1 MWLSSIFMG
10 HEFRKTFRIT
20 LPFPSCLPSG
30 KRLHNY
36 MERSTMLLMAKSTI
50 STGPFSLSQTL
61 SFPKGTHCYGN
72 PLKTSSPAQHLLNL
86 PRGAVEGGDHR
97 QDGRGTEVR
106 VLQELQHRVTWHPPS
121 WNIYIYIYI
130 YMCGYI
136 MGILIVG
143 RVEKDGI
150 SSCFFCRSP
159 MNCYFRSPNTGVQ
172 FVLSTFHPEIKT
184 LKLSLISPKEPGSR
198 MDGTSEIKKN
208 TKTRFSKD

>member
-1 MWLSSIFMG
+1 
-10 HEFRKTFRIT
+10 
-20 LPFPSCLPSG
+20 
-30 KRLHNY
+30 
-36 MERSTMLLMAKSTI
+36 
-50 STGPFSLSQTL
+50 
-61 SFPKGTHCYGN
+61 
-72 PLKTSSPAQHLLNL
+72 
-86 PRGAVEGGDHR
+86 
-97 QDGRGTEVR
+97 
-106 VLQELQHRVTWHPPS
+106 
-121 WNIYIYIYI
+121 
-130 YMCGYI
+130 MCGYI

-208 TKTRFSKD
+208 TKNNNHSKIKKVHKATKKKLNNNKKKKKNKE